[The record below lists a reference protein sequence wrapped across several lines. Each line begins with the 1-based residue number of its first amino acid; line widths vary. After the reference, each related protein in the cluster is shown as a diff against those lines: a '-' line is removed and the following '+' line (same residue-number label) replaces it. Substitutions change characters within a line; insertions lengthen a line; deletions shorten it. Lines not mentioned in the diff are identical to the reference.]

1 MSAFEQLKNVEFC
14 CLCIWFSICVIPL
27 QYYVGTIGFQLEQK
41 GDDTGFYTDLFSVIY
56 ASTAVVTPFAG
67 YLADLFGLG
76 ISHALATV
84 LTAGSLFFLASD
96 NMSLNVHVL
105 GMVLYG
111 IARIYVYSMFFANVG
126 KRFGFKYFGSLCGL
140 GLFISSIVS
149 LLQYPL
155 ITWASEGHSV
165 AVNVGCGAALLCL
178 LPYCAWLYRR
188 ERGGGVPLK

>member
-41 GDDTGFYTDLFSVIY
+41 GDGTGFYTDLFSVIY

-76 ISHALATV
+76 ISQALATV

-96 NMSLNVHVL
+96 NTLECACAWNGSIRDCTNLCVQHVL
-105 GMVLYG
+105 CQRWQTFWVQVFRV
-111 IARIYVYSMFFANVG
+111 AVWPRTVYQLRCQFTTISAHHV
-126 KRFGFKYFGSLCGL
+126 GL
-140 GLFISSIVS
+140 GGS
-149 LLQYPL
+149 QC
-155 ITWASEGHSV
+155 
-165 AVNVGCGAALLCL
+165 GC
-178 LPYCAWLYRR
+178 
-188 ERGGGVPLK
+188 